1 MKIGDKVKYIKH
13 ENDKVFEGEGTVR
26 AYGLDHEQRIVVLI
40 ADKERLGE
48 DGNPKVF
55 NTFERCV
62 NPTNDFKAKFRKLVS
77 DVDNTTTTANAEIK
91 KITDEANNLIGKL
104 HDDILGKPVEL

>member
-13 ENDKVFEGEGTVR
+13 KDDSVIEGEGTVR
-26 AYGLDHEQRIVVLI
+26 AYGLDREQRIVVLI
-40 ADKERLGE
+40 GDSERLGE
-48 DGNPKVF
+48 DGNPEVF

-62 NPTNDFKAKFRKLVS
+62 NPSDDFKKQFTQLVS
-77 DVDNTTTTANAEIK
+77 DVASTTGEANAKIREI
-91 KITDEANNLIGKL
+91 TQAANDKIGKL